1 MFGQEVAP
9 TEYDLRF
16 RMFGFPVRVTPWFWI
31 VSAALW
37 WSEKLDYTLV
47 GVAAVFVSIL
57 LHELGHAFAIRYY
70 GGASE
75 IVLHH
80 LGGYATCRV
89 NPSRWGNIVISAAG
103 PAAGLSLWG
112 LLQLALWLRPEPFIA
127 APPLIRWFVVALLW
141 VNGYWSLVNLLP
153 IWPLDGGHIS
163 HQVIGRFRTFD
174 AWELAL
180 KLSLLVCVA
189 IVAWLGFQLAKH
201 GETDK
206 YLMIFFGILG
216 FQNFQTLQMST
227 RGRW

>member
-1 MFGQEVAP
+1 MFGQEIAP

-16 RMFGFPVRVTPWFWI
+16 RCFGFPVRVSPWFWV

-37 WSEKLDYTLV
+37 WSEHLNYTLV
-47 GVAAVFVSIL
+47 GVSAVFLSIL
-57 LHELGHAFAIRYY
+57 LHELGHAFAIRHY

-89 NPSRWGNIVISAAG
+89 NPSRFGNIVIAAAG

-112 LLQLALWLRPEPFIA
+112 LLTLAIWLRPEAFFSA
-127 APPLIRWFVVALLW
+127 NRLLVFFVNALLF

-153 IWPLDGGHIS
+153 IWPLDGGRIS
-163 HQVIGRFRTFD
+163 HQVIGRFRAFD

-180 KLSLLVCVA
+180 KLSILVCSA
-189 IVAWLGFQLAKH
+189 IVAWLVLQFVQKWDG
-201 GETDK
+201 DK
-206 YLMIFFGILG
+206 FLILFFGLLA
-216 FQNFQTLQMST
+216 FQNIQTLQVST